1 MELPLL
7 DMAALDRGQGIA
19 ALHEACVG
27 AGFFYVANHGI
38 AAPLIDAALRQARLL
53 FALPLEQRITV
64 SLAQSRCGRG
74 YEAMRTQRLE
84 PGTPPDLK
92 EGFYIGN
99 ELPEDDPRVRAG
111 HFNQE
116 PNQWPPD
123 LPGFRPAMEA
133 YFGALT
139 GLAVRLMRAMAGSL
153 GLPPG
158 HFAGFC
164 DDPMSVLRLL
174 HYPPQPPNPQPGEK
188 GCDAHTDWGCLTL
201 LWQDAAGGLQV
212 RVGADWIDAPPVAGA
227 FVVNIADMF
236 ARWTNGRYRSTLH
249 RVVNV
254 SGRDRYSM
262 PFFFEGNPGHPVIAL
277 PGCVPAGEAP
287 LYPPTTVS
295 EHLASM
301 YRQTYAV
308 G

>member
-1 MELPLL
+1 
-7 DMAALDRGQGIA
+7 
-19 ALHEACVG
+19 
-27 AGFFYVANHGI
+27 
-38 AAPLIDAALRQARLL
+38 
-53 FALPLEQRITV
+53 
-64 SLAQSRCGRG
+64 
-74 YEAMRTQRLE
+74 
-84 PGTPPDLK
+84 
-92 EGFYIGN
+92 
-99 ELPEDDPRVRAG
+99 VRAG

-164 DDPMSVLRLL
+164 DEPMSVLRLL

-188 GCDAHTDWGCLTL
+188 GCGAHTDWGCLTL

-212 RVGADWIDAPPVAGA
+212 RVGADWIDTPPVAGA